1 MMARR
6 RAVIGWALAA
16 SFLLGGWAQAQA
28 LVPASEAPR
37 GTPTRTFRLT
47 ASKYHFTPDRITV
60 KRGVVLV
67 LVINSEDVTHG
78 IHLPGAPSKDIVPGI
93 PTVVQAYAKEP
104 GTARFSCSHLCG
116 LGHLFMRGT
125 ITVE

>member
-1 MMARR
+1 MARR
-6 RAVIGWALAA
+6 RVPIGWVLAA
-16 SFLLGGWAQAQA
+16 SFLLSGWAHAQA
-28 LVPASEAPR
+28 LAPASEAPR

-67 LVINSEDVTHG
+67 LVFNSEDVTHC
-78 IHLPGAPSKDIVPGI
+78 IHLPGAPSKDIAPGI

-116 LGHLFMRGT
+116 LGHWFMRGT